1 MDLLTASAA
10 VSTTRQEL
18 PSSRLMIICLQLWV
32 YFDKLVIGF
41 GREQAIIN
49 DKITFLVKLLNR
61 RLQKHKQLPFPE
73 SDALGRLEE
82 LAWILINAIFRLIGQ
97 LQTVPLARGD
107 ARTIFRVQLIG
118 DNLMTSATTADATVV
133 YFIAANDRL
142 HVGSERRLV
151 KHGGSAEASTLHIFS
166 LSLCLSKGFG
176 NLLAVGELLQLDK
189 GRQSAA
195 VESVLRKDERL
206 RLFAG
211 QQQDGSNQTDF
222 AEWST
227 WKYERVEVAVLQRYA
242 VGLVAGG
249 LARHREGV
257 QLLRRGHGVGE
268 DGRISAEQ
276 LQC

>member
-1 MDLLTASAA
+1 MPLSSTSSLRMTAF
-10 VSTTRQEL
+10 TL
-18 PSSRLMIICLQLWV
+18 
-32 YFDKLVIGF
+32 D
-41 GREQAIIN
+41 
-49 DKITFLVKLLNR
+49 
-61 RLQKHKQLPFPE
+61 
-73 SDALGRLEE
+73 
-82 LAWILINAIFRLIGQ
+82 
-97 LQTVPLARGD
+97 
-107 ARTIFRVQLIG
+107 
-118 DNLMTSATTADATVV
+118 
-133 YFIAANDRL
+133 
-142 HVGSERRLV
+142 
-151 KHGGSAEASTLHIFS
+151 LHIFS

-195 VESVLRKDERL
+195 VESVLRKDERF

-276 LQC
+276 LVRGG